1 MQVENKKHAEWR
13 KAVDQRKREATDVE
27 ERCKAVQTEAE
38 VNAIQEHA
46 MLFYGHNALV
56 CSWS

>member
-27 ERCKAVQTEAE
+27 ERSAADLTS
-38 VNAIQEHA
+38 
-46 MLFYGHNALV
+46 GHPGHVPGLV
-56 CSWS
+56 ASAYM